1 MYCGR
6 MLLAFAYCLFVVPL
20 VLYSVVVI
28 YRTPRETSPWLMGHT
43 C

>member
-1 MYCGR
+1 MCIVVVCCWH
-6 MLLAFAYCLFVVPL
+6 LLIVVPL